1 MTGPTITREQVEAAI
16 AETHFFTAWEGAQ
29 FAFWCNAAEIMDDAA
44 LEAYGQNEPH
54 RDGPLSRVT
63 VCVLVMHNGFTAV
76 GVNEGPVSP
85 ENHKPDVGRQYAYEQ
100 ALDKVW
106 MVLGYQLKDR
116 LAAEEAKQSEVN
128 L

>member
-1 MTGPTITREQVEAAI
+1 MQGPAVTREQVEAEV

-29 FAFWCNAAEIMDDAA
+29 FAFWCKAAEIMDEQA
-44 LEAYGQNEPH
+44 LELYGEREPH
-54 RDGPLSRVT
+54 RDGPLGRVT
-63 VCVLVMHNGFTAV
+63 MCVLVMRNGFTAV

-85 ENHKPDVGRQYAYEQ
+85 VNHDPELGKKYAYEQ

-106 MVLGYQLKDR
+106 LVLGYQLKDR
-116 LAAEEAKQSEVN
+116 LAAEESKQSEVN